1 MVVIVLTI
9 SVVIASF
16 LYYHFTKYNNYW
28 NKRNVVGPKPTF
40 FFGNIKDA
48 VLRRKPIGHVFKDIY
63 DMYPEEKVVGMFV
76 MRSPELLVRDLDV
89 IKNILIK
96 DFDIF
101 VNRGY
106 EYKKTGFGANLIHGN
121 AETWR
126 LLRSRFSPLFTP
138 GKLKS
143 MMHLL
148 SERGDTFVKY
158 VARVT
163 QLNPEQEVY
172 DMTRKFTQA
181 AIAACVFGIEI
192 DTFNQEHETL
202 RRIDSKIF
210 SVTLSRELELMY
222 PGILMKTGGSLVSTE
237 IIPFFINLVKD
248 VTAQRNGK
256 STNRKDF
263 MDLILKMREEKHISG
278 LIRKNKDT
286 ETGLHLTD
294 EVIAAQVFTFYAAG
308 HETSAATISFILY
321 QLALNPQIQDKV
333 MVEIKEVLKKHDGK
347 MTLQAVLDLS
357 YMGQVFDE
365 TLRMYPI
372 LSDLKRKSNSTYK
385 IPGTNVTIEKNQLIK
400 IPTLGIHY
408 DEKIYPNPEK
418 FDPERFSP
426 ENVAARHS
434 CAYLP
439 FGLGPRNCIGIRFAQ
454 LQSRVCMAKLLSQF
468 RVEPSKNTPR
478 QLQYE
483 PRRIV
488 LYPIGGIPLN
498 IIKRH

>member
-1 MVVIVLTI
+1 MMVIILTI
-9 SVVIASF
+9 SFVIAFF

-28 NKRNVVGPKPTF
+28 NERNVVGPKPTF

-48 VLRRKPIGHVFKDIY
+48 MLRRKPIGHVFKDIY

-101 VNRGY
+101 VNRGF
-106 EYKKTGFGANLIHGN
+106 EFKITGFGANLFHGN
-121 AETWR
+121 ADTWR

-138 GKLKS
+138 VKLKN

-148 SERGDTFVKY
+148 SERGDKFVKY

-163 QLNPEQEVY
+163 QLNPEQEVHN
-172 DMTRKFTQA
+172 MTQKFALA
-181 AIAACVFGIEI
+181 AIAACAFGIDI

-202 RRIDSKIF
+202 RRIHSKIF
-210 SVTLSRELELMY
+210 NMTLSRDLELIY
-222 PGILMKTGGSLVSTE
+222 PGILVKIGGSLFPTE
-237 IIPFFINLVKD
+237 VITFFIDLVKH

-256 STNRKDF
+256 PSKRNDF

-278 LIRKNKDT
+278 PMEKNSDNKSS
-286 ETGLHLTD
+286 LYLTD
-294 EVIAAQVFTFYAAG
+294 EVIAGQAFSFYAG
-308 HETSAATISFILY
+308 GYETSALTMGFFLY
-321 QLALNPQIQDKV
+321 QLALKPEIQNKV
-333 MVEIKEVLKKHDGK
+333 VAEIKQVLTKHDGE
-347 MTLQAVLDLS
+347 MTLEAVLDLS

-365 TLRMYPI
+365 ILRMYPI
-372 LSDLKRKSNSTYK
+372 VCDLKRKSNSTYT

-400 IPTLGIHY
+400 IPILGIHY

-418 FDPERFSP
+418 FDPDRFSP

-439 FGLGPRNCIGIRFAQ
+439 FGLGPRNCIGYRFAQ

-468 RVEPSKNTPR
+468 RVEPSKNTLH
-478 QLQYE
+478 QLQYD

-498 IIKRH
+498 FIKIH

>member
-1 MVVIVLTI
+1 MVVIILTI
-9 SVVIASF
+9 SFVIASF

-28 NKRNVVGPKPTF
+28 NERNVVGPKPTF

-101 VNRGY
+101 VNRGF
-106 EYKKTGFGANLIHGN
+106 EFKKTGFGATLFHGT
-121 AETWR
+121 ADTWR

-138 GKLKS
+138 GKLKN
-143 MMHLL
+143 MIHLVN
-148 SERGDTFVKY
+148 ERGDKFVKY

-163 QLNPEQEVY
+163 QLNPEQEVH
-172 DMTRKFTQA
+172 DMTQKFTLA
-181 AIAACVFGIEI
+181 TIAACVFGIDI
-192 DTFNQEHETL
+192 DTFNQEHEIL

-210 SVTLSRELELMY
+210 IMTLSRDLEMMY
-222 PGILMKTGGSLVSTE
+222 PGILVKIGGSLFPTE
-237 IIPFFINLVKD
+237 VITFFIDLVKD
-248 VTAQRNGK
+248 VTAKRNGK
-256 STNRKDF
+256 PTNRNDF

-278 LIRKNKDT
+278 PITKNKDT
-286 ETGLHLTD
+286 ETGLDLTD
-294 EVIAAQVFTFYAAG
+294 EVIAAQAFSFYAG
-308 HETSAATISFILY
+308 GYETSAATMGFFLY
-321 QLALNPQIQDKV
+321 QLARNPEIQDKV
-333 MVEIKEVLKKHDGK
+333 VVEIKEVLKKHDGE

-357 YMGQVFDE
+357 YMGKVFDE

-372 LSDLKRKSNSTYK
+372 APDLRRKSSSTYT

-439 FGLGPRNCIGIRFAQ
+439 FGLGPRNCIGYRFAQ
-454 LQSRVCMAKLLSQF
+454 LQSRVCMAKVLSQF
-468 RVEPSKNTPR
+468 RVEASKNTPR

-488 LYPIGGIPLN
+488 LYPIGGIPIN
-498 IIKRH
+498 FIKRH

>member
-1 MVVIVLTI
+1 MVVLILTI
-9 SVVIASF
+9 SFVIASF

-28 NKRNVVGPKPTF
+28 NERNVVGPKPTF

-63 DMYPEEKVVGMFV
+63 DMYPEEKVIGMFV

-89 IKNILIK
+89 IKYILIK
-96 DFDIF
+96 DFDNF
-101 VNRGY
+101 VNRGF
-106 EYKKTGFGANLIHGN
+106 EFKRTGFGANLFHGN
-121 AETWR
+121 ADTWR

-138 GKLKS
+138 GKLKN

-148 SERGDTFVKY
+148 CERGDKFVKY

-163 QLNPEQEVY
+163 QLNPEQEVHE
-172 DMTRKFTQA
+172 MTQKFTLA
-181 AIAACVFGIEI
+181 AIAACAFGIDI

-210 SVTLSRELELMY
+210 IMTLSRELEMMY
-222 PGILMKTGGSLVSTE
+222 PGILTKIGGSLFPAEVIT
-237 IIPFFINLVKD
+237 FFIDLVKD

-256 STNRKDF
+256 PTNRNDF
-263 MDLILKMREEKHISG
+263 MDLILKMKEERHITG
-278 LIRKNKDT
+278 PKRKNDDVQ
-286 ETGLHLTD
+286 TGLDLTD
-294 EVIAAQVFTFYAAG
+294 EVIAAQAFSFYAG
-308 HETSAATISFILY
+308 GYETSAATMGFFLY

-333 MVEIKEVLKKHDGK
+333 VVEIKEVLKKHNGEI
-347 MTLQAVLDLS
+347 TLQAVLDLS

-365 TLRMYPI
+365 TLRMFPI
-372 LSDLKRKSNSTYK
+372 VSDLKRKSQSTYT

-454 LQSRVCMAKLLSQF
+454 LQSRMCMAKLLSQF
-468 RVEPSKNTPR
+468 RVEPSKNTPS

-488 LYPIGGIPLN
+488 LYPIGGIPIN
-498 IIKRH
+498 FIKRH